1 MTHLFYEACTISLVK
16 MMLTNTFVI
25 MSYLH
30 YSFMRF
36 SGDVVR
42 TCMVNLS
49 YEVELVFFFDF
60 IADIALLIKKW
71 SADNFQKSL
80 EIKLNR

>member
-1 MTHLFYEACTISLVK
+1 MTHLFHEACTISLVK

-49 YEVELVFFFDF
+49 YEVELCFLDF

-71 SADNFQKSL
+71 SSDNFQKSL